1 MKLNVDNG
9 WKTKIPQNS
18 KILSPNERC
27 ILQLR
32 IEVMC
37 QNSRTN
43 SHGVIQCPPKNSTN
57 DATMSIPS
65 HIEQNTPLVR

>member
-18 KILSPNERC
+18 KILSPNKQG
-27 ILQLR
+27 IPQR

-37 QNSRTN
+37 QIQRPN
-43 SHGVIQCPPKNSTN
+43 SHGIIQCPPKNSTN
-57 DATMSIPS
+57 DVTMAIPS
-65 HIEQNTPLVR
+65 HIEQNSPLVR